1 MSRES
6 DDLFDCIVMADDR
19 FHVEGYRE
27 GFNEG
32 TRQGMI
38 DGRKHGASHGAKLS
52 MEVSFYYGFGITW
65 KCLLQNNVDAKARLD
80 LHEATLIKRVDHF
93 LMNFMLIRKVN
104 HLSNAFFR
112 KRLKALESLLG
123 LIQKF
128 PHKDPQFENL
138 QEDMEKVRAKF
149 RQVCSLLNVP
159 TDFSDYVKSGGSG
172 GMSF

>member
-6 DDLFDCIVMADDR
+6 EDLFDCILMADDR
-19 FHVEGYRE
+19 FHVEGYQE

-32 TRQGMI
+32 RRQGMI
-38 DGRKHGASHGAKLS
+38 DGRKHGASHGAKIS
-52 MEVSFYYGFGITW
+52 SEVSFYYGFGITW
-65 KCLLQNNVDAKARLD
+65 KCLLQNNDDVK
-80 LHEATLIKRVDHF
+80 
-93 LMNFMLIRKVN
+93 
-104 HLSNAFFR
+104 SR
-112 KRLKALESLLG
+112 KRLKALESLIG

>member
-65 KCLLQNNVDAKARLD
+65 KCLLQNN
-80 LHEATLIKRVDHF
+80 ATLIKQ
-93 LMNFMLIRKVN
+93 
-104 HLSNAFFR
+104 
-112 KRLKALESLLG
+112 SLLG